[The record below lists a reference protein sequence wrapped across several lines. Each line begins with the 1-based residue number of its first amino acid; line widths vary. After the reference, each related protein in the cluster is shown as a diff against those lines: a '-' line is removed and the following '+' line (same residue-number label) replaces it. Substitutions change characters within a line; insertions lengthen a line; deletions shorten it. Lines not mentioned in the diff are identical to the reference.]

1 MKHTR
6 WLTGLLVTAALAAGT
21 LAAAYFIT
29 PGVRRPSLAEGDI
42 LACMEAD
49 GSLVLS
55 WPDAGAG
62 SVYLVELHAG
72 GQSLRQHTEK
82 SSLALTGVS
91 APFQVR
97 VQAAASGKNL
107 LGMDRELTSLTSLN
121 AEVAAAALETP
132 VLIGE
137 PERGA
142 MTFSWEG
149 GKSPVYA
156 VCALRDGVYLPVA
169 SSSGTGT
176 YLRFDGKEGP
186 ELPAHGQPLELA
198 LRAGAPG
205 AGYVLYG
212 PPSAPV
218 TVERGDLLG
227 DALSLAVQETEP
239 RVYALE
245 WNEARGV
252 EYELREW
259 QDGAWVTL
267 DRPEPAETFRCELG
281 RLDSGSY
288 HRYQVLTRDRGG
300 ERQVEEEVSFY
311 ATVTPLYCTVWP
323 IIDLDFCESA
333 GGVQSLG
340 RIPAG
345 TTLCVLEEDGRWF
358 RVRYKDRYGYVD
370 SRCCMVNLSEY
381 TGDYCAYDI
390 TNSYE
395 SLFKVHDSPMAT
407 ITGQVIPGFENML
420 TEEDGFLVPYLYP
433 CAQKLLSAA
442 QAALEDGYRLK
453 IYEAFRPN
461 EATRYLYDTAAAKL
475 ADPAL
480 VLDEEENAVDPVTG
494 WRVDLTSGFLIDPET
509 EELID
514 PALLLEPEEEEAPPE
529 DGTEEELPQTPEDG
543 TEEEPPQMPEDESGL
558 LEAGGE
564 TPEEAG
570 LTQEDSETGENPET
584 GEPPAEDGEEPPEEP
599 EEIPDN
605 PTYGAIM
612 TDNGR
617 FRLGSFLAAVT
628 SAHNRG
634 IALDLTLETADVQA
648 ELEMQ
653 SAIHDLSWYS
663 AVYLNNDNAELL
675 AGYMT
680 GTGMAGL
687 SSEWWH
693 FQDNETREAIGLT
706 SYLYKGVDA
715 GGWTRDD
722 RGWRYRDPSGRY
734 YRGTTITVDGKRYTM
749 DRDGYTSQAPAE

>member
-1 MKHTR
+1 MKHMR
-6 WLTGLLVTAALAAGT
+6 WLIGLLVIALAAAGL

-29 PGVRRPSLAEGDI
+29 PGVRRPSLPEGDI

-62 SVYLVELHAG
+62 SVYLVELHG
-72 GQSLRQHTEK
+72 DGQSLRQHTERP
-82 SSLALTGVS
+82 SLAVTGVS
-91 APFQVR
+91 APFRVR
-97 VQAAASGKNL
+97 VQAAASGTNL
-107 LGMDRELTSLTSLN
+107 LGMARELTSLTHLD
-121 AEVAAAALETP
+121 AEVASADLETP
-132 VLIGE
+132 ALTGE
-137 PERGA
+137 PEEGA

-156 VCALRDGVYLPVA
+156 VCVLRDGVYLPVA

-176 YLRFDGKEGP
+176 HLRFDGKEGP
-186 ELPAHGQPLELA
+186 AMPGHGESLELA
-198 LRAGAPG
+198 LRAGSPG
-205 AGYVLYG
+205 TGYVLYG
-212 PPSAPV
+212 PPSAPI

-227 DALSLAVQETEP
+227 DELSLSVRETEP
-239 RVYALE
+239 RMYALE
-245 WNEARGV
+245 WNEARGS

-259 QDGAWVTL
+259 RQGAWVTL
-267 DRPEPAETFRCELG
+267 DRPEARETFHYDLG
-281 RLDSGSY
+281 RLASGSS
-288 HRYQVLTRDRGG
+288 HRYQVITRDHAG

-311 ATVTPLYCTVWP
+311 ASVSPLYCTVWP
-323 IIDLDFCESA
+323 IIDLDFCQSA
-333 GGVQSLG
+333 GESQSLG
-340 RIPAG
+340 RVVAG
-345 TTLCVLEEDGRWF
+345 TALCVLEEDGQWF
-358 RVRYKDRYGYVD
+358 RVRYKDRCGYVD
-370 SRCCMVNLSEY
+370 SRYCMINLSEY

-395 SLFKVHDSPMAT
+395 SLFKVHDSPMAS
-407 ITGQVIPGFENML
+407 ITGQVIPGFENIR

-433 CAQKLLSAA
+433 CAKKLLAAA

-475 ADPAL
+475 TEPAL
-480 VLDEEENAVDPVTG
+480 VYDEEGNAVDPVTG
-494 WRVDLTSGFLIDPET
+494 WGVDLTSGFLIDPESG
-509 EELID
+509 ELID
-514 PALLLEPEEEEAPPE
+514 PASLLAPEEEEAPPE
-529 DGTEEELPQTPEDG
+529 EGA
-543 TEEEPPQMPEDESGL
+543 EP
-558 LEAGGE
+558 GGE
-564 TPEEAG
+564 EFLQTPEEAG
-570 LTQEDSETGENPET
+570 EDETGLREPGGDAPEET
-584 GEPPAEDGEEPPEEP
+584 PPEEP
-599 EEIPDN
+599 EEFGEPPVEAGEEPAAETPDY
-605 PTYGAIM
+605 PTYGAVM

-634 IALDLTLETADVQA
+634 IALDLTLETADFQS

-663 AVYLNNDNAELL
+663 AAYLNNDNADLL
-675 AGYMT
+675 AKYMT
-680 GTGMAGL
+680 GVGMAGL

-706 SYLYKGVDA
+706 SYLYRGVDA

-722 RGWRYRDPSGRY
+722 RGWRYRDPDGRY
-734 YRGTTITVDGKRYTM
+734 YRGTTITVDGKRYTL

>member
-6 WLTGLLVTAALAAGT
+6 WLIALLMAALAAAGV

-42 LACMEAD
+42 LVCMEAD
-49 GSLVLS
+49 GSLAIA

-62 SVYLVELHAG
+62 SVYLVELHAE
-72 GQSLRQHTEK
+72 GQNLRQHTEK
-82 SSLALTGVS
+82 PSLAVTGVS

-97 VQAAASGKNL
+97 VQAAAFGKNL
-107 LGMDRELTSLTSLN
+107 LGMDRELTSLTSLK
-121 AEVAAAALETP
+121 AEVASAVLETP
-132 VLIGE
+132 VLTAE
-137 PERGA
+137 PEEGA
-142 MTFSWEG
+142 VTFSWEG

-176 YLRFDGKEGP
+176 HLRFDGKAGP
-186 ELPAHGQPLELA
+186 AMPEHGQPLELT

-218 TVERGDLLG
+218 TVERGELLG
-227 DALSLAVQETEP
+227 DELSLSVQEAEP

-245 WNEARGV
+245 WTEARGV
-252 EYELREW
+252 AYELREW
-259 QDGAWVTL
+259 RDGAWVTL
-267 DRPEPAETFRCELG
+267 EQPEPAESFRCDLG
-281 RLDSGSY
+281 RLASGSY
-288 HRYQVLTRDRGG
+288 HRYQVLTRDRAG

-311 ATVTPLYCTVWP
+311 ASVSPLYCTVWP

-333 GGVQSLG
+333 EESQSLG

-345 TTLCVLEEDGRWF
+345 TTLCVLEEDGQWF
-358 RVRYKDRYGYVD
+358 RVRYKDRYVYVD
-370 SRCCMVNLSEY
+370 SRYCMVNLSEY

-395 SLFKVHDSPMAT
+395 SLFKVHNSPMAT
-407 ITGQVIPGFENML
+407 ITAQVIPGFEHML
-420 TEEDGFLVPYLYP
+420 TEEEGFLVPYLYP
-433 CAQKLLSAA
+433 CAQKLLTAA

-475 ADPAL
+475 TDPAL

-494 WRVDLTSGFLIDPET
+494 WRVDLASGFLVDPET

-514 PALLLEPEEEEAPPE
+514 PASLLQP
-529 DGTEEELPQTPEDG
+529 
-543 TEEEPPQMPEDESGL
+543 EEEPPEAGTEGEPPEDESGL
-558 LEAGGE
+558 QEEGEDTPAEAGEPPE
-564 TPEEAG
+564 T
-570 LTQEDSETGENPET
+570 PET
-584 GEPPAEDGEEPPEEP
+584 GELPAEDGEEP
-599 EEIPDN
+599 EEIEGY

-612 TDNGR
+612 TDNGC

-634 IALDLTLETADVQA
+634 IALDLTLETADFQA

-675 AGYMT
+675 AEYMT
-680 GTGMAGL
+680 GAGMAGL

-722 RGWRYRDPSGRY
+722 RGWRYRDPDGRY
-734 YRGTTITVDGKRYTM
+734 YRNTTVTVDGKRYTL